1 MVKSDFVGKMTY
13 FFERDVVMITRI
25 RSANLVWDT
34 MPAHYFEGPYIGNG
48 NMGAVIWQN
57 EDGGLYFESSRC
69 DYSDHRNETLPI
81 LHRTC
86 RLKAGGFVLSMDG
99 EKIGGRMEMD
109 LYDALVFGTLKT
121 EKSEANLRIFNCD
134 DRDVFVIELEKIKGD
149 CNFDLRYIPYPCE
162 SPRNDHKPLEGYL
175 PYPMGYH
182 EEKDGINYFVQDLP
196 EGEEYENVGK
206 GDAQYVAAF
215 TRQDEEGFIRYYVT
229 LRYTYPGKGAKDIA
243 KDELCLAKE
252 CGVTRL
258 YEAHLSFWHDF
269 WKDTLDIEIPDKR
282 MQNYYY
288 LQNYRFASATR
299 KTGPVLDLLGP
310 WYCPTTWPGIWWN
323 MNEQLTYSHIS
334 FANHPE
340 YVNPLIDMLYDGRE
354 NLSRNTE
361 TGIPDAY
368 CLGRASGPDLIE
380 YASEQKEYGNLAY
393 MLFYLYESNRTVMDD
408 KVLGEK
414 LLPLMK
420 GAFKFLMAKTFVGD
434 DGKIHFVSSASP
446 EFTNGVEDA
455 SYTISAAKWLARTII
470 SVCERLGISDEMCK
484 DCQHFLENVTDY
496 HIDKNDGFMI
506 GKDMPLNCFH
516 THWSHF
522 FMVYPYGEYDFNTE
536 EYKDVINLTF
546 DKWIQRQEEK
556 FFAGFCSAGA
566 MSLYALKGD
575 GDGALKRFDYYHDN
589 KDFYYNGMFTDT
601 IYKGRFAPVFETPIG
616 IVRGLQEMLL
626 MCKNNALHIFNAV
639 PSCWENAS
647 FERMRTTGAFL
658 VDAKYEKGKASYV
671 KITSL
676 AGERCIV
683 DMTNLSHL
691 TCSRD
696 ITMLEGNLAE
706 IKISKGENAVFTL

>member
-1 MVKSDFVGKMTY
+1 MEKIS
-13 FFERDVVMITRI
+13 RI
-25 RSANLVWDT
+25 KGANLSWNT
-34 MPAHYFEGPYIGNG
+34 MPTHYFEGPYIGNG

-57 EDGGLYFESSRC
+57 EDGSLYFESSRT
-69 DYSDHRNETLPI
+69 DYFDHRNETLP
-81 LHRTC
+81 LLYRAC
-86 RLKAGGFVLSMDG
+86 RLKAGGFALSMDDG
-99 EKIGGRMEMD
+99 KIGGNLELD
-109 LYDALVFGTLKT
+109 LYDAVILGTLKT
-121 EKSEANLRIFNCD
+121 EKSETKVKIFNCD

-149 CNFDLRYIPYPCE
+149 CNFDLKYIPYPCE
-162 SPRNDHKPLEGYL
+162 SPRIDHMPLEKYV
-175 PYPMGYH
+175 PYPRGYH
-182 EEKDGINYFVQDLP
+182 ETKDGVSYFIQDLP

-206 GDAQYVAAF
+206 GDGQYVAAW
-215 TRQDEEGFIRYYVT
+215 TREDDNNFVRYYVT
-229 LRYTYPGKGAKDIA
+229 LRYTYPGKGAKEIA
-243 KDELCLAKE
+243 KNELCLAVNDGIDK
-252 CGVTRL
+252 L
-258 YEAHLSFWHDF
+258 FDAHLDFWHDF
-269 WKDTLDIEIPDKR
+269 WKDTLDICVPDKR

-288 LQNYRFASATR
+288 LQTYRFASATR
-299 KTGPVLDLLGP
+299 KAGPVLDLLGP

-340 YVNPLIDMLYDGRE
+340 YVNPVIDMLYDGRE
-354 NLSRNTE
+354 NLSKNTE
-361 TGIPDAY
+361 TGISDAY

-380 YASEQKEYGNLAY
+380 KADDQKEYGNLAY

-420 GAFKFLMAKTFVGD
+420 GAFRFLMAKTFVAD

-455 SYTISAAKWLARTII
+455 SYTISAAKWLARTIME
-470 SVCERLGISDEMCK
+470 VCERLDFSDEICK
-484 DCQHFLENVTDY
+484 ECRHFLDNVTDY
-496 HIDKNDGFMI
+496 HIDKNDGFMV

-522 FMVYPYGEYDFNTE
+522 FMVYPYGEYDFDTE

-546 DKWIQRQEEK
+546 EKWIRRQEEK

-601 IYKGRFAPVFETPIG
+601 LYKGRFAPVFETPIG

-626 MCKNNALHIFNAV
+626 MYKKGAIHIFNAI
-639 PSCWENAS
+639 PSVWKDAS
-647 FERMRTTGAFL
+647 FSGMRTKGAFL
-658 VDAKYEKGKASYV
+658 VSAQMKDGKVIHAE
-671 KITSL
+671 IQSL
-676 AGERCIV
+676 AGEKCV
-683 DMTNLSHL
+683 VNYDNLSHL
-691 TCSRD
+691 DCSAKLRID
-696 ITMLEGNLAE
+696 GKYAE
-706 IKISKGENAVFTL
+706 ILIEKDETAIFSQKN